1 MPNIKKTAK
10 NILYICKRWIAG
22 KLYIIS
28 VWTKDKIAE
37 IKSEGIK
44 GIEEKLWMF
53 QKKQIISVMVILIIL
68 TAGIT
73 TTVIHYQKYGADEQ
87 VSNTDFSKGKVK
99 VLLKAELPSGE
110 YIIKETNGG
119 TKLYINGDAKK
130 NVNYDKLPVM
140 HFNMNESELSDDIL
154 KTADADHVVDVGGK
168 VYRSKRIYAERF
180 YSFLLSNGYV
190 SKAYIITGSYLDAYF
205 ENDGQLLRFLYIKKT
220 EDTGVLIFGECEN
233 KVPVSIK
240 KIINGK

>member
-44 GIEEKLWMF
+44 GIVEKLWMF

-87 VSNTDFSKGKVK
+87 VSNTDF
-99 VLLKAELPSGE
+99 P
-110 YIIKETNGG
+110 KE
-119 TKLYINGDAKK
+119 KL
-130 NVNYDKLPVM
+130 
-140 HFNMNESELSDDIL
+140 
-154 KTADADHVVDVGGK
+154 
-168 VYRSKRIYAERF
+168 RF
-180 YSFLLSNGYV
+180 Y
-190 SKAYIITGSYLDAYF
+190 
-205 ENDGQLLRFLYIKKT
+205 
-220 EDTGVLIFGECEN
+220 
-233 KVPVSIK
+233 
-240 KIINGK
+240 

>member
-1 MPNIKKTAK
+1 M
-10 NILYICKRWIAG
+10 
-22 KLYIIS
+22 
-28 VWTKDKIAE
+28 
-37 IKSEGIK
+37 
-44 GIEEKLWMF
+44 
-53 QKKQIISVMVILIIL
+53 LI
-68 TAGIT
+68 
-73 TTVIHYQKYGADEQ
+73 
-87 VSNTDFSKGKVK
+87 
-99 VLLKAELPSGE
+99 
-110 YIIKETNGG
+110 
-119 TKLYINGDAKK
+119 
-130 NVNYDKLPVM
+130 LPVM

>member
-44 GIEEKLWMF
+44 GIVEKLWMF

-73 TTVIHYQKYGADEQ
+73 TSVIHYQKYGADEQ

-154 KTADADHVVDVGGK
+154 KTADADKVIEVVRK
-168 VYRSKRIYAERF
+168 
-180 YSFLLSNGYV
+180 L
-190 SKAYIITGSYLDAYF
+190 
-205 ENDGQLLRFLYIKKT
+205 
-220 EDTGVLIFGECEN
+220 
-233 KVPVSIK
+233 
-240 KIINGK
+240 